1 MSITLAELTP
11 YLTYITPPIIGAF
24 IGYLTNRVAIRML
37 FRPLKRWKIG
47 PIPVPMTPGVIPSK
61 RHELALNIG
70 EMVGEQLLTS
80 EEINSSLKKDS
91 FQEHLYYLIESK
103 VGSFLKKD
111 LGPLSSIIHP
121 SYRNYYDIGYKT
133 VTYQIK
139 ETVWQYLQ
147 SDGCQEVLENAVDG
161 WTQSLFSRDVNAIL
175 PVNYRQ
181 GIYSFFDNNVDKMF
195 EHTAMDDLIHTFVV
209 SEVGALVQS
218 QKSLQDIVP
227 DSVRQQIIQTINDQA
242 PLLLAKGAQ
251 IVAEPEMQ
259 EKIIEAIKQAIEEF
273 VASLG
278 PMAAMVN
285 GFLNRDLVEE
295 KIRYYLVEKEADVT
309 ALLTS
314 DGVQERVAGALIERA
329 EILFRTPLS
338 ELTEKVTDEQVATF
352 TTELS
357 GQIADTLRK
366 KRIARSISSM
376 FQETIETFIKNG
388 SRTIG
393 PVAQELVGKE
403 GIETFGNWLKREI
416 IAMLRSKKNRQVID
430 YMIENMLNSLVNKP
444 IGRLDHIIPAGVR
457 EGLFRSLQAMATK
470 MLTSEVPGVV
480 KSINIRKI
488 VSEKIDS
495 FDLLRLEKLLLTIM
509 EEQFKYINLFGGLL
523 GFLIGCANL
532 FFLLG
537 MK

>member
-285 GFLNRDLVEE
+285 GFLNRDLVDE

>member
-1 MSITLAELTP
+1 MSITPAELTP
-11 YLTYITPPIIGAF
+11 YLTYVTPPLIGAF

-61 RHELALNIG
+61 RHDLALNIG
-70 EMVGEQLLTS
+70 EMVGEHLLTS

-121 SYRNYYDIGYKT
+121 SYKNYYDIGYKT
-133 VTYQIK
+133 LTYQIK
-139 ETVWQYLQ
+139 ETVRLYLQ
-147 SDGCQEVLENAVDG
+147 SDGCQEVLEKGVDG
-161 WTQSLFSRDVNAIL
+161 WTQSLFSREVNTVM

-181 GIYSFFDNNVDKMF
+181 GIYAFIDDHVDRMFD
-195 EHTAMDDLIHTFVV
+195 HSAMDELIHAFVV
-209 SEVGALVQS
+209 SEVTALTKS

-227 DSVRQQIIQTINDQA
+227 ESLQLQVIQTINEQT

-273 VASLG
+273 ITSLG

-285 GFLNRDLVEE
+285 GFLNRDLVDE
-295 KIRYYLVEKEADVT
+295 KIRYYLVEKEADVA

-314 DGVQERVAGALIERA
+314 DAVQKRVAGALTERA
-329 EILFRTPLS
+329 EILLRTPLS
-338 ELTEKVTDEQVATF
+338 ELTENVTEERIATF
-352 TTELS
+352 TTEFS
-357 GQIADTLRK
+357 GQIADTLRE

-376 FQETIETFIKNG
+376 FQETIEAFIDDG
-388 SRTIG
+388 SRSIG
-393 PVAQELVGKE
+393 PIAEELVGKT

-416 IAMLRSKKNRQVID
+416 ISILRSKKNRQVID
-430 YMIENMLNSLVNKP
+430 HMIENMLDSLVNKP

-457 EGLFRSLQAMATK
+457 EGLYRSLQTMATK

-495 FDLLRLEKLLLTIM
+495 FDLLRLEKLLLSIM

-532 FFLLG
+532 FVLLG

>member
-209 SEVGALVQS
+209 SEVGALVKS

-227 DSVRQQIIQTINDQA
+227 DSVRQQIIQTINDQT